1 MNDHR
6 IARRVWKIR
15 ISMHVNSISSK
26 DTGETRTIYVW
37 SDNEKIMWGSDT
49 DIIRDTNIR
58 YYQRTF
64 FKSFLHNYPEEMKII
79 KGSDFNFE
87 SVDLMDYKLRR
98 VRLRKGTLYIESLEW
113 LLYKRATINP
123 KNKKR

>member
-1 MNDHR
+1 
-6 IARRVWKIR
+6 
-15 ISMHVNSISSK
+15 
-26 DTGETRTIYVW
+26 
-37 SDNEKIMWGSDT
+37 
-49 DIIRDTNIR
+49 
-58 YYQRTF
+58 
-64 FKSFLHNYPEEMKII
+64 MKII

-87 SVDLMDYKLRR
+87 SVDLMDYKLPR

>member
-37 SDNEKIMWGSDT
+37 SDNEKLCGVVTQILLEILIL
-49 DIIRDTNIR
+49 DIIREL
-58 YYQRTF
+58 
-64 FKSFLHNYPEEMKII
+64 FLSLSYII
-79 KGSDFNFE
+79 I
-87 SVDLMDYKLRR
+87 LRR
-98 VRLRKGTLYIESLEW
+98 
-113 LLYKRATINP
+113 
-123 KNKKR
+123 

>member
-1 MNDHR
+1 MLVKSSFKDNYKYYESRGDKEKKLSVKQYQHLYDLMNDHR

-37 SDNEKIMWGSDT
+37 SDHEKIMWGSDT

-58 YYQRTF
+58 YY
-64 FKSFLHNYPEEMKII
+64 
-79 KGSDFNFE
+79 
-87 SVDLMDYKLRR
+87 
-98 VRLRKGTLYIESLEW
+98 
-113 LLYKRATINP
+113 
-123 KNKKR
+123 

>member
-37 SDNEKIMWGSDT
+37 SDNEKIMWASDT

-58 YYQRTF
+58 YY
-64 FKSFLHNYPEEMKII
+64 
-79 KGSDFNFE
+79 
-87 SVDLMDYKLRR
+87 
-98 VRLRKGTLYIESLEW
+98 
-113 LLYKRATINP
+113 
-123 KNKKR
+123 